1 MTPTH
6 RNRLLLLVTLMIVG
20 GALLTLVLTSFTDNL
35 VYFQTPTEIF
45 TSAQRF
51 DGRKVRIGGMVRK
64 DSFVKTADT
73 LEMRFIVTDGRQ
85 EIAVRHHGLP
95 PTLFREG
102 QGVIVEGIWQ
112 MGSSEFVADTILAK
126 HSEDYV
132 PVEMSEQG
140 IAQSRESLLK
150 TLR

>member
-1 MTPTH
+1 MTTTR
-6 RNRLLLLVTLMIVG
+6 RNRLLLLTTLILVG

-35 VYFQTPTEIF
+35 VYFQTPSEILA
-45 TSAQRF
+45 SAQRF
-51 DGRKVRIGGMVRK
+51 DGRKVRIGGMVRTGSLVK
-64 DSFVKTADT
+64 EEGTLLIRFV
-73 LEMRFIVTDGRQ
+73 VTDDRA
-85 EIAVRHHGLP
+85 EVAVRHQGLP
-95 PTLFREG
+95 PSLFREG

-112 MGSSEFVADTILAK
+112 AGSREFSADTILAK

-140 IAQSRESLLK
+140 LAKSRESLLK